1 MAAELRHVPRDSLA
15 VVRRYPVAVLLPA
28 AVLGAASDLLQLW
41 DAGVASEVLLGLA
54 LAVAFELY
62 VAYAER
68 LVIEARR
75 DAERVDP
82 AALLRA
88 AMPLLPALLLASIPA
103 VALPAAASGLL
114 VLPGLWLLTRWVL
127 YAPVIARE
135 GAGPLAALRR
145 SSELV
150 RGRFRSV
157 FAVATVAVIV
167 EHAVIHVTAHA
178 AEPLLGS
185 ELLGLLGA
193 ALAVA
198 AVSPFAALTISLV
211 YDRISGA
218 AEG

>member
-1 MAAELRHVPRDSLA
+1 MGLDLRHVPRDVFA
-15 VVRRYPVAVLLPA
+15 IVGRYPVAALLPA
-28 AVLGAASDLLQLW
+28 AALGAASDALQLW
-41 DAGVASEVLLGLA
+41 EMGVASEVLFGLV

-68 LVIEARR
+68 LVIEALRGA
-75 DAERVDP
+75 DRV
-82 AALLRA
+82 AATGLLRA
-88 AMPLLPALLLASIPA
+88 AMPLLPALVVASIPA
-103 VALPAAASGLL
+103 VMLPAAAGGLL
-114 VLPGLWLLTRWVL
+114 VLPGLFLLTRWVL

-135 GAGPLAALRR
+135 GARPLAALER
-145 SSELV
+145 SSQLV
-150 RGRFRSV
+150 RGRFWSV
-157 FAVATVAVIV
+157 FAVATMAVIF
-167 EHAVIHVTAHA
+167 EHAVIHATAHE

-211 YDRISGA
+211 YERISRS